1 MYVNLLFVS
10 MSDLHLGEE
19 DSVLTNL
26 TVGEPVPEPKGPG
39 PCMLALVNYLHAIK
53 FVLNDGKPIPFL
65 ILNGD
70 ILELATSTYPIST
83 TYFRLFLTELAK
95 RKIFDRLIYLPGNH
109 DHGLWSLIRDTH
121 FVKCLSQQSE
131 SPGQLK
137 VEHVT
142 RLSIPRQS
150 PLLSL
155 LASNLPM
162 QIISPPLFVANPSLR
177 LQSLQGHDFLF
188 HHGHLLED
196 IYKFLTILGKR
207 VIKNM
212 SLDKLKE
219 KPLRDKIGELER
231 ENWPWIDFVWSGFT
245 RAGRVGPTM
254 EDRAEERVGP
264 TMEDR
269 AGRVGHI
276 MEDIYE
282 LISKPEGMHMLVKR
296 VGDVLRT
303 EFNIPVIPERWED
316 DVFRFI
322 LKKALKKGGV
332 GSEERADHKKTAFSK
347 DLKEMTKRF
356 INHYMKQELLD
367 EGLHPATDQSRFI
380 FGHTHKPF
388 LKELQGVG
396 AGFGRIKV
404 VNSGGWVIESD
415 KHLPNHGPGIVFGC
429 NNGDMVLVKYDLNV
443 KPDSEIKEQPKDWKN
458 ILEGLAEHEKL
469 EKAIS
474 NAVKVRWRYFKK
486 RVQRTKKTLK
496 GLSK

>member
-53 FVLNDGKPIPFL
+53 FELNQGKPIPFL

-95 RKIFDRLIYLPGNH
+95 RKLFDRLIYLPGNH
-109 DHGLWSLIRDTH
+109 DHGLWSLIRDTQ

-142 RLSIPRQS
+142 ELSIPRQS

-162 QIISPPLFVANPSLR
+162 QIISPLLLVANPSLR

-196 IYKFLTILGKR
+196 IYKFLSILRER
-207 VIKNM
+207 VMNNV
-212 SLDKLKE
+212 SLGELKE
-219 KPLRDKIGELER
+219 KPLKDRIGELER
-231 ENWPWIDFVWSGFT
+231 ENWPWIDFVWSGFA
-245 RAGRVGPTM
+245 RAGRVGLTV
-254 EDRAEERVGP
+254 EKL
-264 TMEDR
+264 
-269 AGRVGHI
+269 
-276 MEDIYE
+276 YE
-282 LISKPEGMHMLVKR
+282 LLCKPEGMRELIHR
-296 VGDVLRT
+296 VADVLRT
-303 EFNIPVIPERWED
+303 EFNIKFVPEWLED

-322 LKKALKKGGV
+322 LERALKKGGV
-332 GSEERADHKKTAFSK
+332 GSEERANRKKPAFSK
-347 DLKEMTKRF
+347 DLKTMTRRF
-356 INHYMKQELLD
+356 MGHYMRQELLD
-367 EGLHPATDQSRFI
+367 EGLRPATDQSRFI

-388 LKELQGVG
+388 LEELENVG
-396 AGFGRIKV
+396 ADFGEIKV
-404 VNSGGWVIESD
+404 ANSGGWVIESD
-415 KHLPNHGPGIVFGC
+415 KHLPNYGPGIVFGS
-429 NNGDMVLVKYDLNV
+429 NNGDMALVKYELN
-443 KPDSEIKEQPKDWKN
+443 KYELNEDPGSGIKQPDYWDN
-458 ILEGLAEHEKL
+458 TLEDLAEHEKMK
-469 EKAIS
+469 KAIS
-474 NAVKVRWRYFKK
+474 NAVEVRWRYFKK
-486 RVQRTKKTLK
+486 RVQRTKETLK
-496 GLSK
+496 SLSK

>member
-1 MYVNLLFVS
+1 MNLLFVS

-26 TVGEPVPEPKGPG
+26 SLGKPMPQPNGPG

-53 FVLNDGKPIPFL
+53 GELNKGKPIPFL

-70 ILELATSTYPIST
+70 ILDLAISTYPISA

-95 RKIFDRLIYLPGNH
+95 RKLFDRLIYLPGNH

-121 FVKCLSQQSE
+121 FAKSLSQQSE
-131 SPGQLK
+131 SPGLLK

-142 RLSIPRQS
+142 GLSIPRQS
-150 PLLSL
+150 SVLSL

-162 QIISPPLFVANPSLR
+162 QIISPQLFVANPSFR

-196 IYKFLTILGKR
+196 IYKFLTILRDRLMKD
-207 VIKNM
+207 I
-212 SLDKLKE
+212 SLDDLKK
-219 KPLRDKIGELER
+219 KPLRDKIEELEK

-245 RAGRVGPTM
+245 RAGRVGHT
-254 EDRAEERVGP
+254 
-264 TMEDR
+264 
-269 AGRVGHI
+269 

-282 LISKPEGMHMLVKR
+282 LLSKPEGMKDLIHR
-296 VGDVLRT
+296 VSDALNT
-303 EFNIPVIPERWED
+303 EFNIPIIPKRFED
-316 DVFRFI
+316 DIFRFI
-322 LKKALKKGGV
+322 LKKAVEKGGV
-332 GSEERADHKKTAFSK
+332 GSEERADRKKSAFSG

-356 INHYMKQELLD
+356 MGHYMKQELLD
-367 EGLHPATDQSRFI
+367 EGLHPATGQTRFI

-388 LKELQGVG
+388 LEKLNNVKG
-396 AGFGRIKV
+396 GFGTVTV

-415 KHLPNHGPGIVFGC
+415 EYLDKHGPGIVFGT
-429 NNGDMVLVKYDLNV
+429 NTGDIALVKYKLDT
-443 KPDSEIKEQPKDWKN
+443 KPGSEFFPKVPWEKK
-458 ILEGLAEHEKL
+458 LGSLGEHKQL

-474 NAVKVRWRYFKK
+474 KAVEVRWKYFKQ
-486 RVQRTKKTLK
+486 RVKKTKKLLK
-496 GLSK
+496 NLSK

>member
-53 FVLNDGKPIPFL
+53 FELNRGKPIPFL

-95 RKIFDRLIYLPGNH
+95 RKLFDRLIYLPGNH

-142 RLSIPRQS
+142 GLSVPRQS

-162 QIISPPLFVANPSLR
+162 QIISPLLLVANPSLR

-196 IYKFLTILGKR
+196 VYKFLTLLRDR
-207 VIKNM
+207 VMDNV
-212 SLDKLKE
+212 SLEDLKQ
-219 KPLRDKIGELER
+219 KPLRDKIGELES
-231 ENWPWIDFVWSGFT
+231 ENWPLIDFIWSGFA
-245 RAGRVGPTM
+245 RAGRVGLTV
-254 EDRAEERVGP
+254 EKL
-264 TMEDR
+264 
-269 AGRVGHI
+269 
-276 MEDIYE
+276 YE
-282 LISKPEGMHMLVKR
+282 LLSQPEGMGELINR
-296 VGDVLRT
+296 VAEVLST
-303 EFNIPVIPERWED
+303 EFNIKFVPEWLED
-316 DVFRFI
+316 DVFRYVLQEAI
-322 LKKALKKGGV
+322 KKGGV
-332 GSEERADHKKTAFSK
+332 GSEERSNHKKPAFSK
-347 DLKEMTKRF
+347 DLKKMTRRF

-388 LKELQGVG
+388 LGELENVG
-396 AGFGRIKV
+396 AGFGKVTV

-415 KHLPNHGPGIVFGC
+415 EYLPKHATGIVFGS
-429 NNGDMVLVKYDLNV
+429 NSGDMALVKYELNV
-443 KPDSEIKEQPKDWKN
+443 EPGSEIKQPDFWDST
-458 ILEGLAEHEKL
+458 LEELAEHEKL
-469 EKAIS
+469 KKAIS
-474 NAVKVRWRYFKK
+474 NAVGVRWRYFKK
-486 RVQRTKKTLK
+486 RVQRTKETLK
-496 GLSK
+496 ILSK

>member
-53 FVLNDGKPIPFL
+53 FELNQGKPIPFL

-95 RKIFDRLIYLPGNH
+95 RKLFDRLIYLPGNH
-109 DHGLWSLIRDTH
+109 DHGLWSLIRDTQ

-142 RLSIPRQS
+142 ELSIPRQS

-155 LASNLPM
+155 LVSNLPM
-162 QIISPPLFVANPSLR
+162 QIISPLLLVANPSLR

-196 IYKFLTILGKR
+196 IYKFLSILRER
-207 VIKNM
+207 VMNNV
-212 SLDKLKE
+212 SLGELKE
-219 KPLRDKIGELER
+219 KPLKDRIGELER
-231 ENWPWIDFVWSGFT
+231 ENWPWIDFVWSGFA
-245 RAGRVGPTM
+245 RAGRVGLTV
-254 EDRAEERVGP
+254 EKL
-264 TMEDR
+264 
-269 AGRVGHI
+269 
-276 MEDIYE
+276 YE
-282 LISKPEGMHMLVKR
+282 LLCKPEGMRELIHR
-296 VGDVLRT
+296 VADALRT
-303 EFNIPVIPERWED
+303 EFNIKFVPEWLED

-322 LKKALKKGGV
+322 LERALKKGGV
-332 GSEERADHKKTAFSK
+332 GSEERADHEKPAYSE
-347 DLKEMTKRF
+347 DLKTMTRRF
-356 INHYMKQELLD
+356 MGHYMRQELLD
-367 EGLHPATDQSRFI
+367 EGLRPATDQSRFI

-388 LKELQGVG
+388 LEELENVG
-396 AGFGRIKV
+396 ADFGEIKV
-404 VNSGGWVIESD
+404 ANSGGWVIESD
-415 KHLPNHGPGIVFGC
+415 KHLPNHGPGIVFGS
-429 NNGDMVLVKYDLNV
+429 NNGDMALVKYELNEE
-443 KPDSEIKEQPKDWKN
+443 PGSEIKQPDNWDN
-458 ILEGLAEHEKL
+458 TLEDLAEHKKL
-469 EKAIS
+469 KKAIS
-474 NAVKVRWRYFKK
+474 NAVEVRWRYFKK
-486 RVQRTKKTLK
+486 RVRKTKKILK
-496 GLSK
+496 SLSK

>member
-1 MYVNLLFVS
+1 

-26 TVGEPVPEPKGPG
+26 TVGKPVPEPKGPG
-39 PCMLALVNYLHAIK
+39 PCTLALVNYLHAIK
-53 FVLNDGKPIPFL
+53 ITLNQGKPIPFL

-95 RKIFDRLIYLPGNH
+95 RKLFDRLIYLPGNH
-109 DHGLWSLIRDTH
+109 DHGLWSLIRDSH
-121 FVKCLSQQSE
+121 FVESLSRQSA
-131 SPGQLK
+131 STRQLK

-142 RLSIPRQS
+142 DLSIPRQS

-162 QIISPPLFVANPSLR
+162 QIISPLLLVANPSLR

-196 IYKFLTILGKR
+196 IYKFLTLLGTR
-207 VIKNM
+207 VIENK
-212 SLDKLKE
+212 SLAELKE

-254 EDRAEERVGP
+254 EDRARRVGP
-264 TMEDR
+264 TVEDR
-269 AGRVGHI
+269 TGGVGHT

-282 LISKPEGMHMLVKR
+282 LLSKPKGIQKLVHR
-296 VGDVLRT
+296 VADILRT
-303 EFNIPVIPERWED
+303 EFNIDLVPEWLED
-316 DVFRFI
+316 NVFRVLI
-322 LKKALKKGGV
+322 RKALEKGGV
-332 GSEERADHKKTAFSK
+332 GSEERADHEKAAFSD
-347 DLKEMTKRF
+347 DLKKMTRSF
-356 INHYMKQELLD
+356 LDHYMRQELLD
-367 EGLHPATDQSRFI
+367 EGLHPATNGTRFI

-388 LKELQGVG
+388 LEELGNVK
-396 AGFGRIKV
+396 AGFGEVTV

-415 KHLPNHGPGIVFGC
+415 GYLPKHGPGIVFGT
-429 NNGDMVLVKYDLNV
+429 NTGDIALVQYKLDIDIE
-443 KPDSEIKEQPKDWKN
+443 PDIKSRSEIYPEGSLKDDLGK
-458 ILEGLAEHEKL
+458 LDEHKQL

-474 NAVKVRWRYFKK
+474 KAVAVRWRYFKE
-486 RVQRTKKTLK
+486 RVKKTKKILK
-496 GLSK
+496 KLSK